1 VEYIYRFRS
10 VDALLGEHAELGK
23 QEIFFASTKQL
34 NDPVEGYK
42 DLFWKADVIAWKNFL
57 RHYVLC
63 LMQTILRALE
73 NENGYVVTPEN
84 LPIRMI
90 PDELHPEVA
99 SIFHAICAT
108 MFADPELSELPHLL
122 ESRVSPI
129 RRNELLSVLFPVHF
143 RLFTLICT
151 SLQPDAPFHPIDAFF
166 RERGARPLRLKES
179 FSALNE
185 WDTKNP
191 GNPDIVEAMTAKS
204 MSAIEQTAFLQDYT
218 GISQQHGPVWRVI
231 GSTFPDMYLLS
242 LEHLSFGD
250 WYTACFVADPSQA
263 SMWGYYGDSHRG
275 ACLKFKTTN
284 LPEGEPALRLN
295 RQIGVE
301 VPPHAAERI
310 LAYSPQPL
318 QQVHYAN
325 RYPEVDF
332 FRSLGTLVPA
342 QAAFWFRGED
352 GTMSATGKDL
362 LMQTEEWRKQYWATF
377 HAGVTNKLTDWQ
389 HEQEYRIT
397 LQSSLVDL
405 SNPARRTLKYRFE
418 DLQGI
423 IFGMNM
429 SAEDR
434 AGIVRIIAA
443 KCAQTGR
450 TDFEF
455 YQAYYS
461 RLTGKVEAALWDL
474 VKFHPVETAPQSPPK
489 ATS

>member
-1 VEYIYRFRS
+1 MEYVYRFRS
-10 VDALLGEHAELGK
+10 IDALLGKRAELEK

-42 DLFWKADVIAWKNFL
+42 DMFWKGDVIAWENFL

-63 LMQTILRALE
+63 LMQTVLQALE
-73 NENGYVVTPEN
+73 NKDGNAVTPEN
-84 LPIRMI
+84 LPIRLL
-90 PDELHPEVA
+90 PEELHPEVA
-99 SIFHAICAT
+99 SIFHAICAK
-108 MFADPELSELPHLL
+108 MFADPELGELPNLL
-122 ESRVSPI
+122 AARVSPI

-151 SLQPDAPFHPIDAFF
+151 SLQPDAPFHPIDASF
-166 RERGARPLRLKES
+166 RGQEARPLRLKES
-179 FSALNE
+179 FASFDE
-185 WDTKNP
+185 WETRNP
-191 GNPDIVEAMTAKS
+191 NNPDVVEAMTARF
-204 MSAIEQTAFLQDYT
+204 MSTIEQTTFLQDYT
-218 GISQQHGPVWRVI
+218 GIGNQHGPVWRVI
-231 GSTFPDMYLLS
+231 SSTFPDVYLRS
-242 LEHLSFGD
+242 LEYLSFGD

-275 ACLKFKTTN
+275 ACLKFKTTT
-284 LPEGEPALRLN
+284 LPEGEPALCLN
-295 RQIGVE
+295 RQIATEG
-301 VPPHAAERI
+301 PPHAHERI
-310 LAYSPQPL
+310 PACSPQPL
-318 QQVHYAN
+318 LQVHYAN

-342 QAAFWFRGED
+342 QVAFWFRGKD

-362 LMQTEEWRKQYWATF
+362 ILQTEEWRKQYWATF

-405 SNPARRTLKYRFE
+405 SNPAKRTLKYRFE

-423 IFGMNM
+423 IFAMNI
-429 SAEDR
+429 STGDR
-434 AGIVRIIAA
+434 AAIVRIIAT
-443 KCAQTGR
+443 KCVETGR

-461 RLTGKVEAALWDL
+461 RLSGKVEAAQWDL
-474 VKFHPVETAPQSPPK
+474 VKFKPAETAPLSPPK
-489 ATS
+489 AES

>member
-1 VEYIYRFRS
+1 MEYVYRFRS
-10 VDALLGEHAELGK
+10 MDALLGERAELEK

-42 DLFWKADVIAWKNFL
+42 DLFWKGDVIAWKNFL

-63 LMQTILRALE
+63 LMQTILQALE
-73 NENGYVVTPEN
+73 NKEGYVVTPEN
-84 LPIRMI
+84 LPIRML
-90 PDELHPEVA
+90 PEELHPEVA
-99 SIFHAICAT
+99 SIFHAICAR
-108 MFADPELSELPHLL
+108 MFADPELSELPGLL
-122 ESRVSPI
+122 ETRVSPL

-143 RLFTLICT
+143 RLFTLVCT
-151 SLQPDAPFHPIDAFF
+151 SLQPDAPFHPIDASF
-166 RERGARPLRLKES
+166 RERGAKPLRLKES
-179 FSALNE
+179 FAALNE

-191 GNPDIVEAMTAKS
+191 GNPDIVEAMTAKF
-204 MSAIEQTAFLQDYT
+204 MSTIEQTTFLQDYT
-218 GISQQHGPVWRVI
+218 GISQQHGPVWKVI
-231 GSTFPDMYLLS
+231 SSTFPDVYLQS
-242 LEHLSFGD
+242 LEYLSFGD
-250 WYTACFVADPSQA
+250 WYTACFVASPSQA

-275 ACLKFKTTN
+275 ACLKFRTTT
-284 LPEGEPALRLN
+284 LPEGETALRLN
-295 RQIGVE
+295 RQIGIGG
-301 VPPHAAERI
+301 PPQAPECI
-310 LAYSPQPL
+310 FAYSPQPL
-318 QQVHYAN
+318 QKVQYAS

-342 QAAFWFRGED
+342 QVAFWFRGED

-362 LMQTEEWRKQYWATF
+362 VLQTEEWRKQYWATF
-377 HAGVTNKLTDWQ
+377 HAGVTRKLTDWQ

-397 LQSSLVDL
+397 LQSGLVDL
-405 SNPARRTLKYRFE
+405 SNPVERTLRYRFE

-434 AGIVRIIAA
+434 AAIVRIIAA
-443 KCAQTGR
+443 KCAETGR

-474 VKFHPVETAPQSPPK
+474 VKFHPVETAPLSPPK
-489 ATS
+489 AAS

>member
-1 VEYIYRFRS
+1 MEYVYRFRS
-10 VDALLGEHAELGK
+10 IDALLGKRAELEK

-42 DLFWKADVIAWKNFL
+42 DMFWKGDVIAWKNFL

-63 LMQTILRALE
+63 LMQTILQALE
-73 NENGYVVTPEN
+73 NKDGYAVTPEN
-84 LPIRMI
+84 LPIRI
-90 PDELHPEVA
+90 LPEELHPEVA
-99 SIFHAICAT
+99 SIFHAICAK
-108 MFADPELSELPHLL
+108 MFADPELGELPNLL
-122 ESRVSPI
+122 AARVSPI

-151 SLQPDAPFHPIDAFF
+151 SLQPDAPFHPVDASF
-166 RERGARPLRLKES
+166 RGQEARPLRLKES
-179 FSALNE
+179 FASFDE
-185 WDTKNP
+185 WETRNP
-191 GNPDIVEAMTAKS
+191 NNPDVVEAMTARF
-204 MSAIEQTAFLQDYT
+204 MSTIEQTTFLQDYT
-218 GISQQHGPVWRVI
+218 GISKQHGPVWRVI
-231 GSTFPDMYLLS
+231 SSTFPDVYLQS
-242 LEHLSFGD
+242 LEYLSFGD

-275 ACLKFKTTN
+275 ACLKFKTTT
-284 LPEGEPALRLN
+284 LPEEEPALCLN
-295 RQIGVE
+295 RQIGTGG
-301 VPPHAAERI
+301 PPHAHERI
-310 LAYSPQPL
+310 SAYSPQPL
-318 QQVHYAN
+318 LQVHYAN

-342 QAAFWFRGED
+342 QVAFWFRGED

-362 LMQTEEWRKQYWATF
+362 VLQTEEWRKQYWATF

-397 LQSSLVDL
+397 LQSGLVDL
-405 SNPARRTLKYRFE
+405 SNPAKRTLKYRFE

-429 SAEDR
+429 STEDR
-434 AGIVRIIAA
+434 AAIVRIIAA
-443 KCAQTGR
+443 KCVETRR

-461 RLTGKVEAALWDL
+461 RLSGKVEAAQWDL
-474 VKFHPVETAPQSPPK
+474 VKFTPAETAPLSPPK
-489 ATS
+489 AES

>member
-1 VEYIYRFRS
+1 MEYVYRFRS
-10 VDALLGEHAELGK
+10 MDALLGERGELEK
-23 QEIFFASTKQL
+23 QEIFFASRKQL

-42 DLFWKADVIAWKNFL
+42 DLFWKGDVIAWKNFL

-63 LMQTILRALE
+63 LMQTILQALE
-73 NENGYVVTPEN
+73 NKEGHVVTPEN

-90 PDELHPEVA
+90 PEELHPEVA
-99 SIFHAICAT
+99 SIFHAICAK
-108 MFADPELSELPHLL
+108 MLADPELSELPGLL
-122 ESRVSPI
+122 EARVSPI

-179 FSALNE
+179 FAALNE
-185 WDTKNP
+185 WDTTNP

-204 MSAIEQTAFLQDYT
+204 ISAIEQTTFLRDYT

-231 GSTFPDMYLLS
+231 GSTFPDVYLLS
-242 LEHLSFGD
+242 LEYLSFGD
-250 WYTACFVADPSQA
+250 WYTACFVASPSHA
-263 SMWGYYGDSHRG
+263 SMWGYYGDGHRG
-275 ACLKFKTTN
+275 ACLKFKTTT

-295 RQIGVE
+295 RQIGIGG
-301 VPPHAAERI
+301 PPHAPERI
-310 LAYSPQPL
+310 FAYSPQPL

-362 LMQTEEWRKQYWATF
+362 VLQTEEWRKQYWATF

-405 SNPARRTLKYRFE
+405 SSPAERTLKYLFE

-423 IFGMNM
+423 LFGMNM

-434 AGIVRIIAA
+434 AAIVRIIAA
-443 KCAQTGR
+443 KCAETGR

-474 VKFHPVETAPQSPPK
+474 VKFHPAESAPLSPPK
-489 ATS
+489 AAS

>member
-1 VEYIYRFRS
+1 MEYVYRFRS
-10 VDALLGEHAELGK
+10 VDALLGERAELEK

-42 DLFWKADVIAWKNFL
+42 DMFWKGDLIAWKNFL

-63 LMQTILRALE
+63 LMQTILLALE
-73 NENGYVVTPEN
+73 NKDGYVVTPEN
-84 LPIRMI
+84 LPIRLL
-90 PDELHPEVA
+90 PEELHPEVA
-99 SIFHAICAT
+99 SVFHAICT
-108 MFADPELSELPHLL
+108 KMFADPELSELPGLL
-122 ESRVSPI
+122 EARVSPI

-143 RLFTLICT
+143 RLFNLICT
-151 SLQPDAPFHPIDAFF
+151 SLQPDAPFHPIDASF
-166 RERGARPLRLKES
+166 RNRVAMPLRLKES
-179 FSALNE
+179 FAALNE
-185 WDTKNP
+185 QDTKNP
-191 GNPDIVEAMTAKS
+191 GNPDIVEAMTAKF
-204 MSAIEQTAFLQDYT
+204 MTTIEQMTFLLDYKDMDK
-218 GISQQHGPVWRVI
+218 IYGPVWKVI
-231 GSTFPDMYLLS
+231 SSTFPNVYLRS
-242 LEHLSFGD
+242 LECLSFGD

-263 SMWGYYGDSHRG
+263 SMWGYYGDGHRG
-275 ACLKFKTTN
+275 ACLKFKTTT
-284 LPEGEPALRLN
+284 LPEEEPALRLN
-295 RQIGVE
+295 RQIGMGG
-301 VPPHAAERI
+301 PRHAPERI
-310 LAYSPQPL
+310 FAYSPQPL

-362 LMQTEEWRKQYWATF
+362 VQQTEEWRKQYWATF

-405 SNPARRTLKYRFE
+405 SNPAERTLKYRFE

-434 AGIVRIIAA
+434 AAIVRIITA
-443 KCAQTGR
+443 KCAETGR
-450 TDFEF
+450 MDFEF

-461 RLTGKVEAALWDL
+461 RLSGKVEAAQWDL
-474 VKFHPVETAPQSPPK
+474 VKFQPAETAPLSPPK
-489 ATS
+489 VGS